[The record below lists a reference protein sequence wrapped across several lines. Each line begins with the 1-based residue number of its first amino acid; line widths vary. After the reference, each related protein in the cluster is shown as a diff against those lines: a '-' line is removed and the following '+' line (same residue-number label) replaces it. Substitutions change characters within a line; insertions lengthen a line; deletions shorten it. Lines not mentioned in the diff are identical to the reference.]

1 MDVGRLLRRGAPV
14 KPEFEPTLPQL
25 LGPRIDSLPRIV
37 ARTGA
42 LVALLA
48 VALVVVLALRS
59 RDPVFSY
66 PGPPAFNTTYS
77 RSLTREPT
85 PRGAIVLLEQHSSI
99 GLAASFEITP
109 LRLPRYSGEI
119 SGLLPVLAI
128 NLIHRLMASDPTFK
142 LQSHGRTRIN
152 FVPGYTFTYQRT
164 IDGMVYW
171 GRYVLITRDLT
182 GDRQGLEISMLTD
195 PTPLKLAAVK
205 PVSPDSVAT
214 VGVLFEPL
222 ERLRFG

>member
-37 ARTGA
+37 ARAGA
-42 LVALLA
+42 LLALLA
-48 VALVVVLALRS
+48 VAVIVVIALRS

-66 PGPPAFNTTYS
+66 HGQPAFSTSYS
-77 RSLTREPT
+77 RAMTREPT
-85 PRGAIVLLEQHSSI
+85 PRGAIVLLEQHSSV
-99 GLAASFEITP
+99 GLEASFEITP
-109 LRLPRYSGEI
+109 LRLPRYRGEI

-128 NLIHRLMASDPTFK
+128 NMIHRLMASDPTFK

-152 FVPGYTFTYQRT
+152 FVPGYTFTYQR
-164 IDGMVYW
+164 IINGMAYW
-171 GRYVLITRDLT
+171 GRYVLITPHLT
-182 GDRQGLEISMLTD
+182 HDRQGLLISMLSD
-195 PTPLKLAAVK
+195 PTPVKLAAVK

-214 VGVLFEPL
+214 VGVLFDPL